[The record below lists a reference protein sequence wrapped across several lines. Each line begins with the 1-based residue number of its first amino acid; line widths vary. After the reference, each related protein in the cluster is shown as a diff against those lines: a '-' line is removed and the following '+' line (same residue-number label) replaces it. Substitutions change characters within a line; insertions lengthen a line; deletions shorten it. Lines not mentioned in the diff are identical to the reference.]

1 MNDEPN
7 QNLNPQYEKYIKCH
21 VYRIHPGTFGNHCCD
36 DQWQG
41 DSEGGCG
48 GHGQDSSGCI
58 GPGDPGAPGHG
69 WDFTYAEVVNDQ
81 APCMDFEDICTPY
94 DYGFDMLNGNKKF
107 DHGSITDKAP
117 CNKGSNKGPQS
128 ICYTPGRPLE
138 ELHDYN
144 PNYNYG

>member
-36 DQWQG
+36 DQWTDNG
-41 DSEGGCG
+41 SGGGGCG
-48 GHGQDSSGCI
+48 GHGQDGSGCI

-69 WDFTYAEVVNDQ
+69 WSFSYGEVVNDQ

-117 CNKGSNKGPQS
+117 CNSGSDKGPNS
-128 ICYTPGRPLE
+128 ICYTPGNP
-138 ELHDYN
+138 HDYN

>member
-1 MNDEPN
+1 MITENPN

-41 DSEGGCG
+41 DSGGGCG
-48 GHGQDSSGCI
+48 SHGQDGSGCI

-69 WDFTYAEVVNDQ
+69 WSFTYAELVNDL
-81 APCMDFEDICTPY
+81 APCMNFEDVCTPF

-107 DHGSITDKAP
+107 DHGSITKEAP
-117 CNKGSNKGPQS
+117 CYRGADKGPQS
-128 ICYTPGRPLE
+128 ICYGNPL
-138 ELHDYN
+138 DTIYN